1 MHILFINR
9 VIFCFIFTMSFMKPD
24 TANAAGEG
32 ETGYTVEEIREDHG
46 GRRGRRAGTER
57 MRINVKKL
65 HYYERCKILTNK
77 KKSRIIIN
85 KVN

>member
-46 GRRGRRAGTER
+46 GRREEEQGLKE
-57 MRINVKKL
+57 
-65 HYYERCKILTNK
+65 
-77 KKSRIIIN
+77 
-85 KVN
+85 